1 MSLTASPQLGMICH
15 ADPEYVKYNYAGLWE
30 KDSDGTFFCNYQQF
44 MPEVEAKESLR
55 EQEPELDDGYNEE
68 EAYSEEEYPD
78 EDDAGDENGD
88 YNETYDDNF

>member
-1 MSLTASPQLGMICH
+1 MSLTYATPQLGMICH

-55 EQEPELDDGYNEE
+55 EQELELDDGYNEE
-68 EAYSEEEYPD
+68 EYSEEEYS
-78 EDDAGDENGD
+78 DEND
-88 YNETYDDNF
+88 ASDENDNYDETYDDNF

>member
-1 MSLTASPQLGMICH
+1 MLNILT
-15 ADPEYVKYNYAGLWE
+15 
-30 KDSDGTFFCNYQQF
+30 TYQQF

-68 EAYSEEEYPD
+68 EYNEEEYNEEEYSEEEYSEEEYPD

>member
-1 MSLTASPQLGMICH
+1 MLNILT
-15 ADPEYVKYNYAGLWE
+15 
-30 KDSDGTFFCNYQQF
+30 TYQQF

-68 EAYSEEEYPD
+68 EYSEEEYPD